1 MLRRKRPTRPVSR
14 HSWYGYVRKSILHTF
29 PLEFEHMT
37 RIVRLFALVFALLLA
52 RVEARAQWSA
62 QHSPTDVELRGL
74 SVVSPSVVW
83 ASGQKGTVVHT
94 MDGGTHW
101 TRDTIP
107 GAGAL
112 DLRAIA
118 ATSPTTAHAISIADS
133 SRVYR
138 TTDGGRSWTRT
149 WSATRKGTFLDAIR
163 FWDARHGIAM
173 SDPVDGKFL
182 LIVTDDGGDSWKEID
197 PAVIPPALA
206 GEGGFAASGSC
217 ITVQGTSD
225 VWIVSGG
232 AASARIYHSPDR
244 GQSWT
249 VHDTPLRAG
258 APPAGAFSVAFRDAR
273 NGVISGGDYEK
284 PELRG
289 RNLAV
294 TSDGGATWTLTDS
307 ASSPAGYRSAVA
319 FVPGTSTHT
328 MVAVGLTGTDVSVDG
343 GRSWKSVDDVP
354 YNSVAFATATTGWA
368 VGPKGR
374 IARWAAKPITRTRF
388 APAAAASTAKP

>member
-1 MLRRKRPTRPVSR
+1 
-14 HSWYGYVRKSILHTF
+14 
-29 PLEFEHMT
+29 MT
-37 RIVRLFALVFALLLA
+37 RFFRHAAIALALVTTSSAA
-52 RVEARAQWSA
+52 SAQWSE

-74 SVVSPSVVW
+74 SVVSPTVVW
-83 ASGQKGTVVHT
+83 ASGGRGTVVST
-94 MDGGTHW
+94 RDGGAHW

-112 DLRAIA
+112 DLRAIS
-118 ATSPTTAHAISIADS
+118 ATSATTAHALSIADS
-133 SRVYR
+133 SRIYR
-138 TTDGGRSWTRT
+138 TTDGARTWTRT
-149 WSATRKGTFLDAIR
+149 WSATRKGTFLDALR

-173 SDPVDGKFL
+173 SDPVDGRFL
-182 LIVTDDGGDSWKEID
+182 VLTTSDSGATWQEI
-197 PAVIPPALA
+197 PAAAIPPALP

-217 ITVQGTSD
+217 IAVQGTAD

-232 AASARIYHSPDR
+232 AASARIYHSADR

-284 PELRG
+284 PALRG

-319 FVPGTSTHT
+319 FMPGTNTHT
-328 MVAVGLTGTDVSVDG
+328 MVAVGLPGTDVSVDG
-343 GRSWKSVDDVP
+343 GRSWRKVDEVP
-354 YNSVAFATATTGWA
+354 YNSVGFASASAGWA

-374 IARWAAKPITRTRF
+374 IARWKGGATQPPTSAPSKTKP
-388 APAAAASTAKP
+388 

>member
-1 MLRRKRPTRPVSR
+1 
-14 HSWYGYVRKSILHTF
+14 
-29 PLEFEHMT
+29 MT
-37 RIVRLFALVFALLLA
+37 RIATCFALLFLLVA
-52 RVEARAQWSA
+52 PYSASNAQWSE

-74 SVVSPSVVW
+74 SVVSPRVVW
-83 ASGQKGTVVHT
+83 ASGGRGTVVHT
-94 MDGGTHW
+94 LDGGEHW

-107 GAGAL
+107 GAGTL

-118 ATSPTTAHAISIADS
+118 ATSATTAHALSIADS
-133 SRVYR
+133 SRIYR
-138 TTDGGRSWTRT
+138 TTDGGRTWMRA
-149 WSATRKGTFLDAIR
+149 WSATKKGTFLDALR

-182 LIVTDDGGDSWKEID
+182 LLSTNDSGESWQEI
-197 PAVIPPALA
+197 PAAVIPSALT

-217 ITVQGTSD
+217 IAVYGTAD

-232 AASARIYHSPDR
+232 ATSARIYHSSDR
-244 GQSWT
+244 GKSWT

-273 NGVISGGDYEK
+273 HGVISGGDYEK
-284 PELRG
+284 PTLRG

-294 TSDGGATWTLTDS
+294 TSDGGATWTLADS

-319 FVPGTSTHT
+319 FMPATGTNT

-343 GRSWKSVDDVP
+343 GRTWRSVDEVP
-354 YNSVAFATATTGWA
+354 YNSVAFASATAGWA

-374 IARWAAKPITRTRF
+374 IARWTGKPSDSVRLTT
-388 APAAAASTAKP
+388 PATKP